1 MTAPQPQ
8 PLLQRIAALEAQL
21 AAILKITGLSVED
34 WVSPHKAESLI
45 SLSRH
50 QIKQLVDRAETAR
63 ATDRRCTLQLGTH
76 YRFVPP
82 TENLQ
87 INWQRWEAVLASLL
101 YRSPSSATPLP
112 ELASGSRWWAT
123 IQL

>member
-82 TENLQ
+82 TGNLQ
-87 INWQRWEAVLASLL
+87 INWQRWEAVLAM
-101 YRSPSSATPLP
+101 PP
-112 ELASGSRWWAT
+112 EQWEGLE
-123 IQL
+123 